1 MNNWSILGKLAL
13 LLLLGATTAGGFLW
27 LPPAVGFQ
35 NPALARIVVFHV
47 PCSMV
52 AYLASGV
59 ATWYAIRFLR
69 RRDLEDDIKS
79 RVSFALAL
87 MFWVLTTL
95 TGAVFARVQWGA
107 YWNWD
112 IKQGAILMLTLIY
125 VAYFALRAAVA
136 DPRKQAALAAAYA
149 IFAVLS
155 APYLTYVLPNSTP
168 DTLHPKGTLTGGL
181 SPEYSLVLW
190 GGVLGLSLVYVWA
203 FRIHVA
209 VETLQMR
216 LQRRARRQRPVVSA
230 TVWPSASAQS

>member
-1 MNNWSILGKLAL
+1 M
-13 LLLLGATTAGGFLW
+13 
-27 LPPAVGFQ
+27 GFQ

-59 ATWYAIRFLR
+59 ATWYAIRYLR
-69 RRDLEDDIKS
+69 RRDLEDDMKS

-87 MFWVLTTL
+87 VFWVLTTL
-95 TGAVFARVQWGA
+95 TGAIFAKVQWGA

-136 DPRKQAALAAAYA
+136 DPRKQATLAAAYA
-149 IFAVLS
+149 ASSPCCPRRI
-155 APYLTYVLPNSTP
+155 LTYVLPNSTP
-168 DTLHPKGTLTGGL
+168 DTLHPKGTLEGGL
-181 SPEYSLVLW
+181 SPDYSLVLW

-209 VETLQMR
+209 FDLLQMR
-216 LQRRARRQRPVVSA
+216 LHQRCPPLVHHAA
-230 TVWPSASAQS
+230 VWPPAPVQS